1 MLQIG
6 VLYPAQS
13 WVEHDRAVT
22 AILGW
27 FRESH
32 ILESSHWPRIENQR
46 EVYPLVI

>member
-22 AILGW
+22 AILG
-27 FRESH
+27 SGSP